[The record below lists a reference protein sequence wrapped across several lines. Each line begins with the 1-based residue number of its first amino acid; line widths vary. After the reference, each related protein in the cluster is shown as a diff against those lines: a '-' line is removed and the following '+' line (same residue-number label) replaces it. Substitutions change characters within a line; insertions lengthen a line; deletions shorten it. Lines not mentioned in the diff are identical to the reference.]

1 MSPHEVLE
9 KHWKYS
15 DFRPLQEDIIRSVL
29 AGKDTLGLL
38 PTGGGKSICYQV
50 PGIIIDGLCVVITPL
65 IALMKDQVEGLTKRG
80 IAAKALFSGM
90 HKNDQEVVIN
100 NAVNDMLKFLFIS
113 PERLQSHDFLENF
126 REMKVGMF
134 AVDEA
139 HCISQWGY
147 DFRPPYLKIADARQY
162 HPDVPVLALTATATP
177 EVVDDIQQRL
187 GFKKKNVFQK
197 SFERKNLA
205 YIAIFDENK
214 NHKLLEIIR
223 KTPGSGIIYVRSR
236 KKTQAFAAY
245 LTEQGITADFYHAG
259 LEVADRDRKQNAW
272 MSGETRV
279 IVATNAFGMGID
291 KPDVRF
297 VIHVDIPD
305 SPEAYF
311 QEAGRAG
318 RDEKPAYAILL
329 HDNAD
334 ILDLERRFKDS
345 FPPLTTIRNVYN
357 ALGNYFKIPLHSGC
371 DQSFDFD
378 IYHFIKSYPAFSFSE
393 VWNALKFLERE
404 GYIIATEQSNEPAK
418 VMIRMN
424 HHELYR
430 FQVENQRYDAFIKTL
445 LRSYTGL
452 FSDFASIRLPVIAE
466 ANKVE
471 EAKVLSLLEELE
483 KQQVL
488 WFQPQKDSPQIVY
501 TCERLPECDITL
513 SKETYQER
521 KESAQK
527 RIAAMKR
534 YVSDNNTCR
543 SMMLLH
549 WFGQTNAPACHS
561 CDVCRNRN
569 DKTITPKLF
578 QQVSEFIT
586 LLLNRKQL
594 TGNEICALIPGVRS
608 EKTLQIIRF
617 MVEHEDIC
625 FKDGRYHRKMGF
637 E

>member
-1 MSPHEVLE
+1 MSPHEVLK
-9 KHWKYS
+9 KHWGYS

-29 AGKDTLGLL
+29 EGKDTLGLL

-50 PGIIIDGLCVVITPL
+50 PGIITDGLCVVITPL

-90 HKNDQEVVIN
+90 HRNDQEVVIN

-113 PERLQSHDFLENF
+113 PERLQSRDFLDSF
-126 REMKVGMF
+126 REMKVRLF

-162 HPDVPVLALTATATP
+162 HPTAPVLALTATATP

-205 YIAIFDENK
+205 YIVIFDENK
-214 NHKLLEIIR
+214 NKKLMEIIK
-223 KTPGSGIIYVRSR
+223 KTPGSGIVYVRSR
-236 KKTQAFAAY
+236 RKTETFAAY
-245 LTEQGITADFYHAG
+245 LTEQGVPADFYHAG
-259 LEVADRDRKQNAW
+259 LDVADRDRKQNAW
-272 MSGETRV
+272 MCGKTRV

-297 VIHVDIPD
+297 VIHLDVPD

-318 RDEKPAYAILL
+318 RDEKTAYAILL
-329 HDNAD
+329 YENSD
-334 ILDLERRFKDS
+334 IIDLERRLKES
-345 FPPLTTIRNVYN
+345 FPPPATIKNIYN
-357 ALGNYFKIPLHSGC
+357 ALGNYFNIPLHSGR

-378 IYHFIKSYPAFSFSE
+378 IYHFIKNYPAFSFSE
-393 VWNALKFLERE
+393 VWNSLKFLERE

-418 VMIRMN
+418 LMFQTN
-424 HHELYR
+424 HHELYK
-430 FQVENQRYDAFIKTL
+430 FQIENQRFDAFIRSL
-445 LRSYTGL
+445 LRTYTGV
-452 FSDFASIRLPVIAE
+452 FSDFVSVRISVIAE
-466 ANKVE
+466 ANKIGEGEV
-471 EAKVLSLLEELE
+471 VSLLQELE

-488 WFQPQKDSPQIVY
+488 WFQPQKDKPQIIY
-501 TCERLPECDITL
+501 TCERLSERDITL

-527 RIAAMKR
+527 RVAAMKN
-534 YVSDNNTCR
+534 YVADGNACR
-543 SMMLLH
+543 SAMLLQ
-549 WFGQTNAPACHS
+549 WFGQTNAPVCHS
-561 CDVCRNRN
+561 CDVCRKRN
-569 DKTITPKLF
+569 EITIAPELF
-578 QQVSEFIT
+578 QQTSDYIT
-586 LLLNRKQL
+586 LLLQKRPL
-594 TGNEICALIPGVRS
+594 TGDEICALIPAVRS
-608 EKTLQIIRF
+608 EKVLKIIRF
-617 MVEHEDIC
+617 MVEHGEIYSANG
-625 FKDGRYHRKMGF
+625 KYQIKKK
-637 E
+637 